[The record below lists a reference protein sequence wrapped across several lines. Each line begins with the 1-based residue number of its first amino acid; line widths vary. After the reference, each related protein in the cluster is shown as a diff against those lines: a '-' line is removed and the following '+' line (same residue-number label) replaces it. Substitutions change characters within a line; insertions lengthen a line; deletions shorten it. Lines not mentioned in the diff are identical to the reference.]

1 MLIHLPIIPHQNSHG
16 KSLLSRDWTTD
27 SHNNK
32 NIKDAEIL
40 GKKDSGGWWWW
51 LGVKEMDNR
60 WQEDL
65 TKKYQ
70 RKRQKNNMSHK
81 IFSFP
86 PFVFFFHKN
95 FHKNK
100 YLKNRV
106 WRYYVL
112 KTQLNARN
120 RIVSS
125 VHETE
130 QTWGSPTHPLSWEEW
145 GSKVKREQTWQAGCV
160 GDVATLATLA
170 CAH

>member
-1 MLIHLPIIPHQNSHG
+1 MFPS
-16 KSLLSRDWTTD
+16 SLVSTVMASRCYHETERQTRITTKI
-27 SHNNK
+27 SKTRKYLEKGLRGLVVVGSKRNGQSM
-32 NIKDAEIL
+32 AR
-40 GKKDSGGWWWW
+40 GP
-51 LGVKEMDNR
+51 
-60 WQEDL
+60 

-70 RKRQKNNMSHK
+70 RKRQKNNKSHK
-81 IFSFP
+81 IFCFP
-86 PFVFFFHKN
+86 PFFFHKN

-112 KTQLNARN
+112 KTQLIARN
-120 RIVSS
+120 WIVSS

-145 GSKVKREQTWQAGCV
+145 GSKVKREQTWQAGCA